1 MMSSNDNGYEEGDN
15 VTNKNRQSDSLKEY
29 LDKEPMTHV
38 KINADEPPAAKGDPD
53 EHQTTTSEGH
63 TRISTEQASEEYQK
77 NKHTKIEND
86 S

>member
-1 MMSSNDNGYEEGDN
+1 MSSNDKGYEEGDTG
-15 VTNKNRQSDSLKEY
+15 TNKNRQSDSLKEY

-38 KINADEPPAAKGDPD
+38 KINAGEPLTVKGDSD
-53 EHQTTTSEGH
+53 DHQTTSEGH
-63 TRISTEQASEEYQK
+63 TRINTEQASEEYQK

>member
-1 MMSSNDNGYEEGDN
+1 MNSNDKGYEEGDAG
-15 VTNKNRQSDSLKEY
+15 TNKNRQNDSLKEY

-38 KINADEPPAAKGDPD
+38 KVNAGEPTNVKGEPD
-53 EHQTTTSEGH
+53 DHKITSGGR

-77 NKHTKIEND
+77 KKHTKIEND